1 MKKGG
6 RVFYGWFIVA
16 ACFLIMSVSI
26 GILNNATGVYVK
38 PVCEDMG
45 FSRQQMALNNTLVAA
60 CQMAVALCAGR
71 IYGRFDLKNVMR
83 VSGIVLALGY
93 ASYSVAQ
100 NLWMFYLS
108 SLVCG
113 LAQGLLVAVSVSML
127 VSNWF
132 HARRGTA
139 MGIASMGSGVGGMIC
154 NPLAAQL
161 ILAFGWRHTYQILA
175 CVIFVLVVPA
185 CFFIIRTR
193 PEEKGLRPYGQTEE
207 ETIVQRETQGMT
219 ARQARR
225 TPTYWVLCV
234 CGANNGISAVSLMHN
249 VAPHLN
255 DNGYSALFSS
265 AVVSACMASLAIGK
279 ALLGYLFDK
288 LGPRRA
294 TTLANCCSI
303 LALIGMVL
311 VPLSPAIGLIV
322 AGCGIGGAFG
332 AVGTPILTLNLFGGR
347 EYGAILGMFTA
358 FSNLGSM
365 VGPLLVSGTYD
376 RLGRYDPAFL
386 AVAVLMACALLAYR
400 RVLPKG
406 EGVPEKQK
414 EKEEVPLQ

>member
-225 TPTYWVLCV
+225 TPTFWVLCV
-234 CGANNGISAVSLMHN
+234 CGA
-249 VAPHLN
+249 
-255 DNGYSALFSS
+255 
-265 AVVSACMASLAIGK
+265 VVWACMAALAIGK

-406 EGVPEKQK
+406 EGGPDKQK
-414 EKEEVPLQ
+414 EKEEVPLH